1 MSKSKNLNLVHPI
14 LDLEK
19 GTLKINRKNIE
30 NNDNALDDDDEYYE
44 YGYCDEGDGR
54 RSSSSRVSLSAEL
67 VEAIMHDGQ
76 IRLTSK
82 KAHETAMWCGMF
94 SFLILGVGMMGIGL
108 FMIFSRN
115 I

>member
-1 MSKSKNLNLVHPI
+1 MSKNLNVVHPI

-30 NNDNALDDDDEYYE
+30 NTHNDLDDDDEYE
-44 YGYCDEGDGR
+44 YCDEVDGR

-94 SFLILGVGMMGIGL
+94 SFLILGVGMMGFGL